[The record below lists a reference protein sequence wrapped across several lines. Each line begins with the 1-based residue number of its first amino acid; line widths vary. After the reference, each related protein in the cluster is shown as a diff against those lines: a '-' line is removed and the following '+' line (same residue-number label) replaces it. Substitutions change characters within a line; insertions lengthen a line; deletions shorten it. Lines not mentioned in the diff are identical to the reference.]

1 MQRRIELTAGGA
13 EKKLKKKIKIFLI
26 FFIKFFLHKSKPSQS
41 SCIVPQLITVV
52 GLNIFFIV
60 LKEVHFFKLR
70 LTKHQT
76 NKRYVHQLN
85 IFGVYKMNKRYY
97 YKSNINNYSGTL
109 FFKLRLTNIKQ
120 IKDMYIN

>member
-1 MQRRIELTAGGA
+1 MQRRIDRTAGGA
-13 EKKLKKKIKIFLI
+13 GKKIEKKIKKKLI

-60 LKEVHFFKLR
+60 LKKVHFFKLR
-70 LTKHQT
+70 LTKHKT

-85 IFGVYKMNKRYY
+85 IFGVHKMNKRY
-97 YKSNINNYSGTL
+97 
-109 FFKLRLTNIKQ
+109 
-120 IKDMYIN
+120 